1 MIFSYLA
8 KRLRRHPSEAIVSAA
23 IVLVIVVF
31 LIGLHIA
38 REDLIADMNHAY
50 DTIEIRCRVT
60 SADNSRD

>member
-31 LIGLHIA
+31 LIGLHAA
-38 REDLIADMNHAY
+38 RDGLLADMDRAY
-50 DTIEIRCRVT
+50 GTPSSRRR
-60 SADNSRD
+60 NSRTRRH